1 MKLHGTIPLPFLL
14 IVVLSSVLP
23 ASSGTANLQE
33 DLNAYYVKLD
43 ESFAR
48 IVDAGALRSTSL
60 KPAERL
66 FVRAMRKNM
75 AYNTFL
81 RTNSKGIII
90 SEAIRGQKV
99 ERPMRDVSDQK
110 WFKRVSERKEAYYT
124 LIKDDERGRY
134 YLFWTRPILKGGNR
148 FVGTVVAKID
158 LWDSFYD
165 FSNNLYEP
173 FLIKLG
179 RKSLFSH
186 KWEEGQQ
193 GIEKP
198 LGIQGIDR
206 ISVIYSSEK
215 QPAVTAAKK
224 DTVQQ
229 AAAAAVDTA
238 KDKKTEK
245 PMKKKKGSTGIL
257 VFLLII
263 IILGIAG
270 ASFMLIAWMRRRAFL
285 KHLDEE
291 DEV

>member
-193 GIEKP
+193 G
-198 LGIQGIDR
+198 
-206 ISVIYSSEK
+206 VC
-215 QPAVTAAKK
+215 
-224 DTVQQ
+224 
-229 AAAAAVDTA
+229 
-238 KDKKTEK
+238 
-245 PMKKKKGSTGIL
+245 
-257 VFLLII
+257 
-263 IILGIAG
+263 
-270 ASFMLIAWMRRRAFL
+270 
-285 KHLDEE
+285 
-291 DEV
+291 